1 MVCYGFFYNTH
12 YDLFSPLSTD
22 VLTPSTHRADA

>member
-1 MVCYGFFYNTH
+1 MVCYGSFYNTY

-22 VLTPSTHRADA
+22 VLMPRTHRADA

>member
-1 MVCYGFFYNTH
+1 MGVFYNTY

-22 VLTPSTHRADA
+22 VLTLRTHRADA

>member
-1 MVCYGFFYNTH
+1 MGFFYNTH

-22 VLTPSTHRADA
+22 VLTLRTHRADA

>member
-1 MVCYGFFYNTH
+1 MGVFYNTY

-22 VLTPSTHRADA
+22 VLMPRTHRADA